1 MGSLELKDVGA
12 THEYHELLSESYATV
27 FWDQLHKPLKF
38 TTGPRKPLTQTHTS
52 HHTQQQPSIQ
62 LLPVKINDSCEH
74 SKYEKRLSN
83 DKIWVGSEY
92 LTSINTEE

>member
-52 HHTQQQPSIQ
+52 HHTQQQLAVVSTQ
-62 LLPVKINDSCEH
+62 NTKRDSAMTKFE
-74 SKYEKRLSN
+74 
-83 DKIWVGSEY
+83 
-92 LTSINTEE
+92 